1 MIPENYDSTNIIQ
14 KIAVGKGMLDLFHL
28 NGNCKLA
35 GGQKHIDSILLYGED
50 MRGIIRFFTL
60 N

>member
-28 NGNCKLA
+28 NRNCKLA
-35 GGQKHIDSILLYGED
+35 DGQKHIDFILLYGED